1 MEKPSLYTA
10 IGLMSGTSLDGID
23 AALIR
28 TDGVN
33 MVERL
38 SFITLPYDAGTR
50 EALRAC
56 LGLSS
61 DPDGRVDA
69 AAALM
74 TDAHIRAVKT
84 LIQSARMRVEDIN
97 LIGFHGQTIFHAPD
111 NRFTWQIG
119 DGARLARETGI
130 TVINDFR
137 SRDVAAGG
145 QGAPLIPA
153 YHAALVATLA
163 PTLAPTLDRPVAI
176 LNIGGVANVTYIDDD
191 RVLAFDTGPGNALID
206 DWVHRHTGQACD
218 TDGALAQTGTP
229 DPAILSR
236 LLQHP
241 FFARPIPK
249 SLDRDEW
256 NSNFIAGL
264 SPADGAATLS
274 HFTVLAVEQALSH
287 LPRTPHCWYVTGGG
301 RLNPVLME
309 GLRTVLKVPVKPVD
323 DLGWDGDA
331 LEAEGF
337 AYLAVRSRLG
347 LPISFPETT
356 GVPEPMSGGTA
367 WPTS

>member
-1 MEKPSLYTA
+1 MQGKIYTA

-28 TDGVN
+28 TDGAD

-38 SFITLPYDAGTR
+38 SFITLPYDTGTR
-50 EALRAC
+50 AALRAC

-61 DPDGRVDA
+61 DPDGRVARA
-69 AAALM
+69 ADMM

-84 LIQSARMRVEDIN
+84 LIQSARMRVEDID
-97 LIGFHGQTIFHAPD
+97 LIGFHGQTIFHDPD

-137 SRDVAAGG
+137 SRDVATGG

-153 YHAALVATLA
+153 YHAALATA
-163 PTLAPTLDRPVAI
+163 LDRPVAI

-191 RVLAFDTGPGNALID
+191 LVLAFDTGPGNALID
-206 DWVHRHTGQACD
+206 DWVHRHTGQVCD
-218 TDGALAQTGTP
+218 TNGALAQTGTP

-241 FFARPIPK
+241 FFSRPTPK

-256 NSNFIAGL
+256 NSDFITGL

-274 HFTVLAVEQALSH
+274 RFTVLAVEQALSH
-287 LPRTPHCWYVTGGG
+287 LPRAPRCWYITGGG

-309 GLRTVLKVPVKPVD
+309 GLRTVLKAPVMPVD

-337 AYLAVRSRLG
+337 AYLAVRSHLG

-367 WPTS
+367 WPAS